1 MVATTATI
9 PTTLGAV
16 INPVQRLAWLAAR
29 WGLLHVKTCALDLA
43 AELTSRAQIQARERG
58 RSAGYGRG

>member
-16 INPVQRLAWLAAR
+16 INPVQRLAWLAAQ
-29 WGLLHVKTCALDLA
+29 WGLLRVKTCALDLA
-43 AELTSRAQIQARERG
+43 AELISRAQIHAREP
-58 RSAGYGRG
+58 SAGCRRG